1 VEWSVQLDDILA
13 AAVKMGIQVR
23 SEPLGG
29 EGGGVCRV
37 RGQTVLFLDT
47 MADPATQFRRTL
59 EAMADLPGLDQEYL
73 RPELRE
79 QIDRIRAG
87 GSA

>member
-1 VEWSVQLDDILA
+1 
-13 AAVKMGIQVR
+13 
-23 SEPLGG
+23 
-29 EGGGVCRV
+29 
-37 RGQTVLFLDT
+37 
-47 MADPATQFRRTL
+47 MADPPTRFRRTL
-59 EAMADLPGLDQEYL
+59 EAMADIPGLDQEYL

>member
-1 VEWSVQLDDILA
+1 MQLDDILA
-13 AAVKMGIQVR
+13 AAVKMGIHVR

-29 EGGGVCRV
+29 EGGGICRV

>member
-1 VEWSVQLDDILA
+1 
-13 AAVKMGIQVR
+13 VR

-29 EGGGVCRV
+29 EGGGICRV